1 MGAIPMPSVV
11 VNVLIVV
18 LAATGWLQIL
28 FRGDKD
34 SRNLSQRGWA
44 SLRYFTVLSN
54 LFSAVA
60 SAVYLVIGI
69 TSAGSLAGWLIVLKL
84 MAATSVTLTLLT
96 VLAFLGPRMG
106 WKRMFA
112 GGNFW
117 LHLVLPL
124 LAILDCCLFVPTEAL
139 PFWATF
145 MPLIPVY
152 IYGLW
157 YIITVVVRG
166 TEKDGVVYD
175 FYGFF
180 TWGTR
185 GLIVMAVIM
194 LVTTWVASL
203 LLWRL

>member
-60 SAVYLVIGI
+60 CAVYLVVGI
-69 TSAGSLAGWLIVLKL
+69 TAIGSLPSWLIVLKL
-84 MAATSVTLTLLT
+84 MSATTVTLTLLT

-106 WKRMFA
+106 WKPMFS
-112 GGNFW
+112 GGNLW

-139 PFWATF
+139 PFWTTF
-145 MPLIPVY
+145 LPLIPVFM
-152 IYGLW
+152 YGTW
-157 YIITVVVRG
+157 YVIIVVVHG
-166 TEKDGVVYD
+166 PKKDGVVYD

-185 GLIVMAVIM
+185 GLIVIAVM
-194 LVTTWVASL
+194 MFVTTWVASL